1 MSELVRTTSY
11 ASEKSGPPQRTSSY
25 ASKTSHDTPKR
36 KVSFVVPEP
45 DPHAPQKFK
54 ESEKA
59 VPEETPWHSLTLP
72 ELTAKLSTDL
82 AKGLSAT
89 SRKEKLAVYGPNRLT
104 PPKQTHW
111 FVKFLW
117 SLVGGFQ
124 AMMWIAAIA
133 CFVVYGIT
141 YHARDPPEPDTQT
154 LSLGVVLVLVVLVSC
169 IFQSV
174 QEGKSDKVMASLSAL
189 AAAEATVM
197 VDGELITVPA
207 VDIVPGDLVQVNGG
221 EKVPADLRILKSNDL
236 KVNNAS
242 LTGEN
247 VDIKLGPDANHTVLY
262 EAKNIARSGC
272 NFTMGNGLGLVFATG
287 DRTFFGS
294 IALSTTATKRP
305 TTLIK
310 HEIHRLI
317 MVLAVFAFTLG
328 ITFFGLAL
336 GFGYTVIEA
345 VIFFV
350 GIMVA
355 NVPEGL
361 LPQMTV
367 CMTLTAKRMSDNGVL
382 VANLEIIETLGAT
395 TVICSDKTGTLTC
408 NRMSVAHLYYDGT
421 ITKTPEAPVM
431 DSDTFLDVSTSHP
444 RFKQLQLA
452 ATLNTEAVFLSFEED
467 VLARTTKGDASES
480 AIIKFLEPIESV
492 VPFRA
497 RYERVAG
504 MPFNSTNKWM
514 MTIRRSQDHPDK
526 LTVFVKGAMERLL
539 DMCSH
544 VITDDGGH
552 APMLPGK
559 KQEIEQIN
567 VNLAKRGERVLAFAK
582 RDITMADLPGGSD
595 ASEEVLSGLAS
606 NLVFCGLMTL
616 IDPPR
621 TSVKGAIAECNTAG
635 IRVFM
640 VTGDHPL
647 TAHAIAKSLNI
658 ITKPTAE
665 ELKEEGKPHEG
676 AEAIV
681 VTGTQMTSFTD
692 TDWDRVLKHKE
703 IVFARTL
710 PQQKQ
715 ELVKQLNAL
724 GEIVAM
730 TGDGV
735 NDAPALKAANAG
747 VAMGSGAQ
755 VAKEAAQIIL
765 LTDDFAA
772 IVTAVREGRLIFENL
787 KKTICYVF
795 SSNVPEIIPFLLFVA
810 FRLPLGIETICIL
823 LIDVGS
829 DLAPAVALAY
839 ELPEDAIMRVPPRPR
854 TAHLVGPQ
862 MMCIAYGTVG
872 VLETFMAFWAFFW
885 VYYSYGFTMEQLVG
899 VGVQWRTK
907 FNEIND
913 EYREKY
919 EKLCYMNSEFP
930 LRYPTDQALH
940 DACTGRAWCDYRLEC
955 HMKAQAA
962 FMIHV
967 VWSQIANAL
976 VRKTQQAS
984 IFRNFPFGIIDNKP
998 LLWSFLIEIII
1009 ICMVVWIPGLNNSVF
1024 MMTSISAE
1032 FATSGLWMFPVI
1044 VIADELRKMV
1054 IRKSPRLG
1062 RYLRL

>member
-11 ASEKSGPPQRTSSY
+11 QSDNNLQRTSSY
-25 ASKTSHDTPKR
+25 ASKASQSTPR
-36 KVSFVVPEP
+36 KKISFVVPEP
-45 DPHAPQKFK
+45 DPKALQKVK

-59 VPEETPWHSLTLP
+59 LPEETPWHLMDLD
-72 ELTAKLSTDL
+72 KLAAQLGTDV
-82 AKGLSAT
+82 AKGLSAV
-89 SRKEKLAVYGPNRLT
+89 SRKEKLAEYGPNRLT
-104 PPKQTHW
+104 PPKQRHW

-124 AMMWIAAIA
+124 AMMWIAATA
-133 CFVVYGIT
+133 CFIVYGIT
-141 YHARDPPEPDTQT
+141 YHAKDPPEPDTQT

-169 IFQSV
+169 IFQAV

-197 VDGELITVPA
+197 VDGELVTVPA
-207 VDIVPGDLVQVNGG
+207 VNLVPGDVVQVNGG
-221 EKVPADLRILKSNDL
+221 EKVPADLRIVKSNDL
-236 KVNNAS
+236 KVNNSS

-272 NFTMGNGLGLVFATG
+272 NFTMGNGLGVVFATG

-317 MVLAVFAFTLG
+317 TVLAVFAFGLG

-408 NRMSVAHLYYDGT
+408 NRMSVAHLYYDGA

-452 ATLNTEAVFLSFEED
+452 AILNTEAVFLSFEEN

-492 VPFRA
+492 VPFRD

-514 MTIRRSQDHPDK
+514 MTIRRRHNDPDK

-539 DMCSH
+539 DMCSQMT
-544 VITDDGGH
+544 TDDGQ
-552 APMLPGK
+552 APMPPEK
-559 KQEIEQIN
+559 KEEIEQIN
-567 VNLAKRGERVLAFAK
+567 INLAKRGERVLAFAK
-582 RDITMADLPGGSD
+582 RDITIADLPGGSD
-595 ASEEVLSGLAS
+595 ASEEVLIGLAS
-606 NLVFCGLMTL
+606 NLVFCGLMTM

-621 TSVKGAIAECNTAG
+621 LSVKGAIAECNTAG

-665 ELKEEGKPHEG
+665 ELKDQNRSNED

-681 VTGTQMTSFTD
+681 VTGTQMMSFTD
-692 TDWDRVLKHKE
+692 DDWDRVLKHKE

-795 SSNVPEIIPFLLFVA
+795 SSNVPEIVPFLLFVA

-862 MMCIAYGTVG
+862 MMCISYGTIG
-872 VLETFMAFWAFFW
+872 LLETFMAFWAFFW
-885 VYYSYGFTMEQLVG
+885 VYYSYGFTIDSLVG
-899 VGVQWRTK
+899 MGVQWRTK
-907 FNEIND
+907 CHELSP

-919 EKLCYMNSEFP
+919 ENLCYKNSKFP
-930 LRYPTDQALH
+930 GRYSTDQDLRN
-940 DACTGRAWCDYRLEC
+940 ACTGQEWCDYRLEC

-984 IFRNFPFGIIDNKP
+984 LFRNFPWSLIDNKP

-1009 ICMVVWIPGLNNSVF
+1009 ICMVVWIPGLNNNVF
-1024 MMTSISAE
+1024 LMTSISGE
-1032 FATSGLWMFPVI
+1032 FATSGLWMFI
-1044 VIADELRKMV
+1044 VIIVVDELRKLV
-1054 IRKSPRLG
+1054 IRTSPRIG
-1062 RYLRL
+1062 RFLKL